1 MDKIKYLIIF
11 LLVAAA
17 GAGGFFWTKNRM
29 VGSNAN
35 IKRETTSVPTSAPTS
50 QPVPN
55 YPQTVG
61 NFLVTDK
68 EVCTKDGKTLVY
80 FFGSTSCPHCVWEKP
95 IMEKVAKKFGDT
107 IDFHENIDSSTDSDV
122 FQKYS
127 DINPGYVPFL
137 VLGCKYVRVGA
148 GENLG
153 ADDTESQKLEEEA
166 LTAIL
171 CKLTG
176 SKPDSVCASVKD
188 KTSGVK

>member
-1 MDKIKYLIIF
+1 MDKVKYLVIL

-17 GAGGFFWTKNRM
+17 GVGGFFWTKGRLT
-29 VGSNAN
+29 GGE
-35 IKRETTSVPTSAPTS
+35 IKVKGDSSTPTSAPTS
-50 QPVPN
+50 QPIPS

-68 EVCTKDGKTLVY
+68 EVCTKDGKPLVY
-80 FFGSTSCPHCVWEKP
+80 FFGSTSWPHCVWEEP

-107 IDFHENIDSSTDSDV
+107 IDFHKNVDSSTDSDV

-127 DINPGYVPFL
+127 DINPGYVPFII
-137 VLGCKYVRVGA
+137 LGCKYVRVGA

-153 ADDTESQKLEEEA
+153 KDDAESQKLEEEA

>member
-1 MDKIKYLIIF
+1 LTGGEIK
-11 LLVAAA
+11 VK
-17 GAGGFFWTKNRM
+17 GDSST
-29 VGSNAN
+29 
-35 IKRETTSVPTSAPTS
+35 PTSAPTS
-50 QPVPN
+50 QPIPS

-68 EVCTKDGKTLVY
+68 EVCAKDGKPLVY

>member
-1 MDKIKYLIIF
+1 MNKVKYLVIF

-17 GAGGFFWTKNRM
+17 GVGGFLWTKNRM
-29 VGSNAN
+29 VGNGAN
-35 IKRETTSVPTSAPTS
+35 VKGETTSVPTSVPTS
-50 QPVPN
+50 QPIPN

-68 EVCTKDGKTLVY
+68 EVCTKDGKTSVY

-95 IMEKVAKKFGDT
+95 IIEKVAKKFGDT
-107 IDFHENIDSSTDSDV
+107 IDFHENIDSSTDSEV

-137 VLGCKYVRVGA
+137 IMGCKYVRVGA

-153 ADDTESQKLEEEA
+153 KDDAESQKLEEEA

-171 CKLTG
+171 CKLTDG
-176 SKPDSVCASVKD
+176 KPEGVCASVKD
-188 KTSGVK
+188 KTSEVK

>member
-1 MDKIKYLIIF
+1 MDKVKYLVIL

-17 GAGGFFWTKNRM
+17 GVGGFFWTKGRLT
-29 VGSNAN
+29 GGE
-35 IKRETTSVPTSAPTS
+35 IKVKGDSSTPTSAPTS
-50 QPVPN
+50 QPIPS

-68 EVCTKDGKTLVY
+68 EVCTKDGKPLVY
-80 FFGSTSCPHCVWEKP
+80 FFGSTSCPHCVWEEP

-107 IDFHENIDSSTDSDV
+107 IDFHKNVDSSTDSDV

-127 DINPGYVPFL
+127 DINPGYVPFII
-137 VLGCKYVRVGA
+137 LGCKYVRVGA

-153 ADDTESQKLEEEA
+153 KDDAESQKLEEEA

-188 KTSGVK
+188 KTSGAK

>member
-1 MDKIKYLIIF
+1 MDKVKYLVIL

-17 GAGGFFWTKNRM
+17 GVGGFFWTKGRLT
-29 VGSNAN
+29 GGE
-35 IKRETTSVPTSAPTS
+35 IKVKGDSSTPTSAPTS
-50 QPVPN
+50 QPIPS

-68 EVCTKDGKTLVY
+68 EVCTKDGKPLVY
-80 FFGSTSCPHCVWEKP
+80 FFGSTSCPHCVWEEP

-107 IDFHENIDSSTDSDV
+107 IDFHKNVDSSTDSDV

-127 DINPGYVPFL
+127 DINPGYVPFIIF
-137 VLGCKYVRVGA
+137 GCKYVRVGA

-153 ADDTESQKLEEEA
+153 KDDAESQKLEEEA

>member
-1 MDKIKYLIIF
+1 MDKVKYLVIL

-17 GAGGFFWTKNRM
+17 GVGGFFWTKGRLT
-29 VGSNAN
+29 GGE
-35 IKRETTSVPTSAPTS
+35 IKVKGDSSTPTSAPTS
-50 QPVPN
+50 QPIPS

-68 EVCTKDGKTLVY
+68 EVCTKDGKPLVY

-107 IDFHENIDSSTDSDV
+107 IDFHKNVDSSTDSDV

-127 DINPGYVPFL
+127 DINPGYVPFII
-137 VLGCKYVRVGA
+137 LGCKYVRVGA

-153 ADDTESQKLEEEA
+153 KDDAESQKLEEEA

>member
-1 MDKIKYLIIF
+1 MNKVKYLVIL

-17 GAGGFFWTKNRM
+17 GAGGFLWTKGRLTGGE
-29 VGSNAN
+29 VKVKGDASTPAV
-35 IKRETTSVPTSAPTS
+35 VPTAQPT
-50 QPVPN
+50 PN
-55 YPQTVG
+55 YPQTLG

-68 EVCTKDGKTLVY
+68 EVCTKDGKTSVY

-137 VLGCKYVRVGA
+137 IMGCKYVRVGA

-153 ADDTESQKLEEEA
+153 KDDAESQKLEEEA

-176 SKPDSVCASVKD
+176 GKPEGVCASVKD
-188 KTSGVK
+188 KTSEVK

>member
-1 MDKIKYLIIF
+1 MDKVKYLVIL

-17 GAGGFFWTKNRM
+17 GVGGFFWTKGRLT
-29 VGSNAN
+29 GGE
-35 IKRETTSVPTSAPTS
+35 IKVKGDSSTPTSAPTS
-50 QPVPN
+50 QPIPS

-68 EVCTKDGKTLVY
+68 EVCTKDGKPLVY
-80 FFGSTSCPHCVWEKP
+80 FFGSTSCPHCVWEEP

-107 IDFHENIDSSTDSDV
+107 IDFHKNVDSSTDSDV

-127 DINPGYVPFL
+127 DINPGYVPFII
-137 VLGCKYVRVGA
+137 LGCKYVRVGA

-153 ADDTESQKLEEEA
+153 KDDAESQKLEEEA

>member
-1 MDKIKYLIIF
+1 MDKVKYLVIL

-17 GAGGFFWTKNRM
+17 GVGGFFWTKGRLT
-29 VGSNAN
+29 GGE
-35 IKRETTSVPTSAPTS
+35 IKVKGDSSTPTSAPTS
-50 QPVPN
+50 QPIPS

-68 EVCTKDGKTLVY
+68 EVCTKDGKPLVY

-107 IDFHENIDSSTDSDV
+107 IDFHKNVDSSTDSDV

-127 DINPGYVPFL
+127 DINPGYVPFIIF
-137 VLGCKYVRVGA
+137 GCKYVRVGA

-153 ADDTESQKLEEEA
+153 KDDAESQKLEEEA